1 MTTDL
6 ISHLSHFKECTEF
19 LYAMASSES
28 ERLTQRIQD
37 WRSFWQQD
45 FFLISI
51 TQFLLTLKPTLD
63 PVLCKFFIFKKKMEA
78 FRQPLIRKVLI
89 VSRIC
94 QLTCLAK
101 KNIYF
106 GNNLIIYNKDNYI
119 VVRMHLIIKS
129 LLLETSSK
137 CHLSLNSIL
146 SLTLQNTLIF
156 KLLSLQSRPL
166 ISY

>member
-1 MTTDL
+1 MQ
-6 ISHLSHFKECTEF
+6 IFHL
-19 LYAMASSES
+19 
-28 ERLTQRIQD
+28 Q
-37 WRSFWQQD
+37 
-45 FFLISI
+45 
-51 TQFLLTLKPTLD
+51 
-63 PVLCKFFIFKKKMEA
+63 KKMEA

-146 SLTLQNTLIF
+146 SLITLQNTLIF

-166 ISY
+166 ISYK

>member
-1 MTTDL
+1 MYCVFVCHGVVRIGTSDTEDPRLAFILTTRFFFNIHNPIPVNSKANL
-6 ISHLSHFKECTEF
+6 GSSSMQIFHL
-19 LYAMASSES
+19 
-28 ERLTQRIQD
+28 Q
-37 WRSFWQQD
+37 
-45 FFLISI
+45 
-51 TQFLLTLKPTLD
+51 
-63 PVLCKFFIFKKKMEA
+63 KKMEA

-137 CHLSLNSIL
+137 CHLSLNSIF

>member
-1 MTTDL
+1 
-6 ISHLSHFKECTEF
+6 
-19 LYAMASSES
+19 MASSES

-106 GNNLIIYNKDNYI
+106 GINLIIYNKDNYI

-166 ISY
+166 ISYLIKTIHKC